1 MPHRKLKT
9 VSLSFLL
16 GFVVSALTAQ
26 VPAKPQYGAWG
37 FDAAGADLSTKPGD
51 NFFRYANGSWVDKTQ
66 IPADKPAYSL
76 RLAMTDT
83 TEQRLHD
90 ILEAAGSGA
99 DGQSET
105 LAGKAGAFYRAF
117 MDEATVEKLGAT
129 PIAPQ
134 LAEIKGAKSLA
145 ALGTLMGRN
154 STGFEHS
161 IFLYG
166 IDVDLKDPNHYAFY
180 LTQGGL
186 GLPDRDYYLKADFAG
201 PKKAYQNYVTT
212 ILHLLDWAE
221 PEKRAAEVMEF
232 ETKIAEA
239 SWTKAQQR
247 DFVAIYNPM
256 TPDELQKF

>member
-1 MPHRKLKT
+1 MRQVAPRMQHRQLKAFSFSFALCFL
-9 VSLSFLL
+9 VSI
-16 GFVVSALTAQ
+16 VTAQ
-26 VPAKPQYGAWG
+26 VRGKPQYGGWG
-37 FDAAGADLSTKPGD
+37 FDSAGADLSTKPGD
-51 NFFRYANGSWVDKTQ
+51 NFFRYANGKWVDKTQ

-129 PIAPQ
+129 PIAAQ

-154 STGFEHS
+154 SSDFEYS
-161 IFLYG
+161 VFLYG
-166 IDVDLKDPNHYAFY
+166 IDVDLKDPNHYAF
-180 LTQGGL
+180 
-186 GLPDRDYYLKADFAG
+186 
-201 PKKAYQNYVTT
+201 
-212 ILHLLDWAE
+212 
-221 PEKRAAEVMEF
+221 
-232 ETKIAEA
+232 
-239 SWTKAQQR
+239 
-247 DFVAIYNPM
+247 
-256 TPDELQKF
+256 